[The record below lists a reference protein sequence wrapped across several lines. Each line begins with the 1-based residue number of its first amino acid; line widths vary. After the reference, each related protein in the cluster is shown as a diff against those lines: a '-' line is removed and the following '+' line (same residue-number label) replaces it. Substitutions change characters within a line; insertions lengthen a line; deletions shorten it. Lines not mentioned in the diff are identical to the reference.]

1 MRQIMPMQSIG
12 VLAES
17 ELSPSAR
24 LVAVMLMY
32 HVNRKNGL
40 CYPSISTLASDCGC
54 QPTTVK
60 KALAELKALGFIS
73 WETKQL
79 PKMSTR
85 VNHYNM
91 LFAHWSESDQ
101 CNDQTND
108 WSFDRSFDQSP
119 DRSPDRSI
127 SGHNPIEPIEPI
139 EPKKSPHTPQGGR
152 RAASEEYSD
161 DFELFWHEY
170 PNHNSGKKK
179 AYTAFK
185 RALKKVSLAEI
196 LKSLD
201 EHKKSSQWTKDGGEY
216 IPHAT
221 TWLNGERWT
230 VKMNVL
236 DDGREIDED
245 GIVWTG
251 RKYICKN

>member
-1 MRQIMPMQSIG
+1 MRQIMPMQSLG

-119 DRSPDRSI
+119 DRSI
-127 SGHNPIEPIEPI
+127 SGHKPIEPKEPI
-139 EPKKSPHTPQGGR
+139 EPKKTPHTPQGGDSAR
-152 RAASEEYSD
+152 SRSTRFVPPSSD
-161 DFELFWHEY
+161 EVQRYCDER
-170 PNHNSGKKK
+170 HN
-179 AYTAFK
+179 
-185 RALKKVSLAEI
+185 
-196 LKSLD
+196 
-201 EHKKSSQWTKDGGEY
+201 
-216 IPHAT
+216 
-221 TWLNGERWT
+221 
-230 VKMNVL
+230 
-236 DDGREIDED
+236 
-245 GIVWTG
+245 GIVGSEFCDFYASKGWMIGKTRMKDWKAAIRTWE
-251 RKYICKN
+251 RKRQEIKAAAQDKFAGAI